1 MDIINNC
8 GDNRAFGIKAKAMMD
23 YRKKEIGQTEWINL
37 GRKQNKLTINKDM
50 ELKKNTFYQYKDAD
64 TYERVDDIH
73 TNKYVV
79 TIFSKNFVEI
89 GKILWD
95 IEDLDG
101 WEEVPKT
108 LQTLCV
114 GDIVVNNECEYK
126 KVLGV
131 VNQKCYIMSDWRSAI
146 LKDNE
151 DKCVTS
157 YSVKELE
164 DFGYEP
170 YIEDIEDT
178 EVEEVTIEKD
188 NWRKE
193 IVKIFKEH
201 GDEIIMRDWIHGV
214 SVDTRPMTINGE
226 DIIINNK

>member
-1 MDIINNC
+1 MN
-8 GDNRAFGIKAKAMMD
+8 KSWL
-23 YRKKEIGQTEWINL
+23 KK
-37 GRKQNKLTINKDM
+37 KKLTINKDM
-50 ELKKNTFYQYKDAD
+50 KLKKNTFYEIKD
-64 TYERVDDIH
+64 YRKYQ
-73 TNKYVV
+73 NRYKYVRINDIV
-79 TIFSKNFVEI
+79 GDDYMITHFTENFIAGTNV
-89 GKILWD
+89 D
-95 IEDLDG
+95 RTIEDT
-101 WEEVPKT
+101 ECFNKEVPKT

-178 EVEEVTIEKD
+178 EVEELSSREKKD
-188 NWRKE
+188 IKSITDYALKMIIDRVEEMKE
-193 IVKIFKEH
+193 I
-201 GDEIIMRDWIHGV
+201 R
-214 SVDTRPMTINGE
+214 
-226 DIIINNK
+226 NKN